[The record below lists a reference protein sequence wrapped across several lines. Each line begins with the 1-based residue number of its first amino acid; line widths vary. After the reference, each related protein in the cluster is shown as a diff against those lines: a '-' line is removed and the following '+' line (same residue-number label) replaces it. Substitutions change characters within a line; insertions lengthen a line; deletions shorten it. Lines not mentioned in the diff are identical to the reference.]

1 MRLVSG
7 IIGIVCGLAISA
19 QVLAVDVADLSNKDA
34 SSGLKEALIKGAE
47 TAVGQLG
54 KRDGFLGDSRVRIP
68 LPDSLQQAEGVM
80 RKFGMG
86 KQADELIETL
96 NHAAELAVVEAKP
109 ILVNAVR
116 KMSFDDA
123 KSILMGGDDAAT
135 QYFKRTTAGP
145 IGAKFLP
152 VVQKATSKVQLADKY
167 NQYAGKAAKFGLVD
181 AKDANLDAYVTQ
193 RALDG
198 LYLMIAEKEKE
209 IRKNPVAAGSA
220 LLKMVFGAAAK

>member
-7 IIGIVCGLAISA
+7 IFGIVCGLAISA
-19 QVLAVDVADLSNKDA
+19 QVLAVDVTDLSNKDA

-152 VVQKATSKVQLADKY
+152 VVQKATSRVQLADKY

>member
-19 QVLAVDVADLSNKDA
+19 QDVADLSNKDA

>member
-198 LYLMIAEKEKE
+198 LDLMIAEKEKE